1 MRNRHRHA
9 IEQASRGGRRA
20 DSARTRRKI
29 LIFTQVVI
37 YVGDTSGSLKAN
49 ADVTQHVFVTHAGEK
64 DRLLA
69 ECVRKEVQAS
79 QGTCR
84 IIVFANSK
92 RLCDQLERSMPRLL
106 QLRCA
111 AMHGDKDQ
119 YQRTQTIEAFKV
131 GICPVLIATDVAA
144 RGLDIK
150 DVRAVI
156 NYDFPGN
163 VEDYVRDSAWD
174 IQGDAV
180 ASMASS

>member
-1 MRNRHRHA
+1 
-9 IEQASRGGRRA
+9 
-20 DSARTRRKI
+20 
-29 LIFTQVVI
+29 
-37 YVGDTSGSLKAN
+37 
-49 ADVTQHVFVTHAGEK
+49 
-64 DRLLA
+64 
-69 ECVRKEVQAS
+69 
-79 QGTCR
+79 
-84 IIVFANSK
+84 
-92 RLCDQLERSMPRLL
+92 MPRLL